1 MNVPAGADAASE
13 PAAYGFHWP
22 HPLFPYQKS
31 GIARLLTEPSVL
43 LADEM
48 GLGKTIQ
55 ALAELRILVSRGEAH
70 RVLLVCPAGLIV
82 QWRQQTRSWAPELTL
97 STAIGT
103 VELRIAAWNRDA
115 HLFVTSY
122 ETL

>member
-13 PAAYGFHWP
+13 HAAYGFHWP

-31 GIARLLTEPSVL
+31 GIARLLTEPFVL

-55 ALAELRILVSRGEAH
+55 ALAALRILVSRGEA
-70 RVLLVCPAGLIV
+70 RRILLVCPAGLIV
-82 QWRQQTRSWAPELTL
+82 QWRQQARSWAPELTL
-97 STAIGT
+97 STAIGPASYAS
-103 VELRIAAWNRDA
+103 LRGTA
-115 HLFVTSY
+115 
-122 ETL
+122 TLICS